1 MEQEIPDG
9 ERMARKLGGAPS
21 YQGVPVVIRAREVNG
36 ALVDESGKA
45 LEWPKGALVEIRLW
59 HEKQREWQAD
69 KQVDR
74 HIPFLPQGT
83 VLAYGVKARNVLA
96 FHEAFLN
103 WDGTFRPL
111 CTMDEF
117 EPLRER
123 WRKPDEYLWLPIV
136 LLQNSWLTL
145 RGDRLAKLT
154 PVRVRVLGLDFEAKS
169 INEAVTEIIK
179 RTQPDRSSPVCNV
192 FRHLVAMRMPLK
204 LLDLERV
211 DTVQVYLAGELQGFD
226 DEQEYSERGRM
237 RDWSR

>member
-21 YQGVPVVIRAREVNG
+21 YQGVPVVIRAREKNG

-59 HEKQREWQAD
+59 HEKQREWQAE

-83 VLAYGVKARNVLA
+83 VLAYGVKAKNVLA

-117 EPLRER
+117 EPLRDK
-123 WRKPDEYLWLPIV
+123 WKKPGENLWLHMV

-179 RTQPDRSSPVCNV
+179 RTQPNRSSPVCNV
-192 FRHLVAMRMPLK
+192 FRHLVALRMPLK

-211 DTVQVYLAGELQGFD
+211 DTVQQYLAGELQGFN
-226 DEQEYSERGRM
+226 DEQEYSERRRM

>member
-1 MEQEIPDG
+1 MDQEIPDG
-9 ERMARKLGGAPS
+9 KRMARKLGGAPS
-21 YQGVPVVIRAREVNG
+21 YQGVPVVIRAREENG
-36 ALVDESGKA
+36 ALVDESGKT

-59 HEKQREWQAD
+59 HEEQRDWKAD

-74 HIPFLPQGT
+74 HIPFLPKGT
-83 VLAYGVKARNVLA
+83 QLVYGVKARNVRA
-96 FHEAFLN
+96 FHDVFLHWGHAFE
-103 WDGTFRPL
+103 PH
-111 CTMDEF
+111 CTMEEF

-123 WRKPDEYLWLPIV
+123 WKKPDEYLWLPIV

-154 PVRVRVLGLDFEAKS
+154 PVQVRVLGLNFEARS

-192 FRHLVAMRMPLK
+192 FRYLVAMRRPLK
-204 LLDLERV
+204 LLDMERV
-211 DTVQVYLAGELQGFD
+211 DTVQQYLAGGGPVFE
-226 DEQEYSERGRM
+226 DEMVYSERGRM